1 MMKRAN
7 ADLRKQLQNSPDGIK
22 RIYDLIVKD
31 DNPYSL
37 YYNRDLQ
44 NDRFFYDHII
54 YDVKLMNEIYRKFHG
69 RILADDAFGVP
80 SQRVIVPAGAKA
92 AELADAKK
100 TDEFATTENYCK
112 ILVDILLAFGVP
124 VDEFPP
130 ILEEAY
136 NIYYR

>member
-7 ADLRKQLQNSPDGIK
+7 ADLRKHLQNSPDGIK

-44 NDRFFYDHII
+44 NDRFFYDHIL
-54 YDVKLMNEIYRKFHG
+54 YDVKLMDEIYRKFHG
-69 RILADDAFGVP
+69 RLLADDAFGVP
-80 SQRVIVPAGAKA
+80 SRVISPAGTKA
-92 AELADAKK
+92 AELADTEK
-100 TDEFATTENYCK
+100 TDEFTATENYCK
-112 ILVDILLAFGVP
+112 ILVGILLAFGVP